1 MDNGQEDVHRQC
13 IIFRGGKISHPLVI
27 LGPAQ
32 CDNGS
37 CHLPH
42 APVTQQLSPL
52 DLAYPLPPSPTFPYF
67 GAAREHGR
75 TILYKVREGIGIE
88 KKKEKYKYLL
98 QFNNCFIAYPLKYA
112 SSLQTLSYYRWVL
125 PKKTTPLLSQGRV
138 LLI

>member
-1 MDNGQEDVHRQC
+1 MSIVSVSYSVEEKSL
-13 IIFRGGKISHPLVI
+13 IPLVI

-67 GAAREHGR
+67 GAARGHGR
-75 TILYKVREGIGIE
+75 TILYKVREGIRIAKRE
-88 KKKEKYKYLL
+88 NKYKYLL
-98 QFNNCFIAYPLKYA
+98 QSNGCVSIKICFVSADIVYA
-112 SSLQTLSYYRWVL
+112 GSRCSPERL
-125 PKKTTPLLSQGRV
+125 